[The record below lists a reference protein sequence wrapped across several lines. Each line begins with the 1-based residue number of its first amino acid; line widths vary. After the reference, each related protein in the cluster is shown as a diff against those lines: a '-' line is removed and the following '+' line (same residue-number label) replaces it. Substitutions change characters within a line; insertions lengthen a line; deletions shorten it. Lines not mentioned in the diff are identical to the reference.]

1 MGKVW
6 VKTKFDYGMKMEIP
20 HNHNIAQAMYGFRE
34 LGAEIIPYHE
44 ISEIYDKV
52 TKDDIVIDYIDQCNT
67 IFHKFGVHPSL
78 PDYPDC
84 LQLFL
89 GRKIWTDYMDNFA
102 SDEKKWSA
110 GYFVKP
116 KRDKAFTGH
125 VISSIK
131 DLVGC
136 GNHSENYEILV
147 SESVDVKAEWRGF
160 YYYDKMIDLR
170 PYGRCETDH
179 IKYGYD
185 YQTIEKTLNAFS
197 TWKER
202 PAACSIDI
210 AVIRQNGLY
219 KTILMEVNDAYALG
233 CYGLDPLLY
242 AKFISARWSQL
253 LNRSDEF
260 HFI

>member
-1 MGKVW
+1 MPI
-6 VKTKFDYGMKMEIP
+6 FLD
-20 HNHNIAQAMYGFRE
+20 
-34 LGAEIIPYHE
+34 IIYLDKWTVSYHE

-147 SESVDVKAEWRGF
+147 STPIDVRAEWRGF
-160 YYYDKMIDLR
+160 YYY
-170 PYGRCETDH
+170 GRYFIREIQKILPAKVWSDIVAKVPECQKRTQCT
-179 IKYGYD
+179 YN
-185 YQTIEKTLNAFS
+185 TLL
-197 TWKER
+197 E
-202 PAACSIDI
+202 I
-210 AVIRQNGLY
+210 
-219 KTILMEVNDAYALG
+219 
-233 CYGLDPLLY
+233 
-242 AKFISARWSQL
+242 
-253 LNRSDEF
+253 NRVA
-260 HFI
+260 